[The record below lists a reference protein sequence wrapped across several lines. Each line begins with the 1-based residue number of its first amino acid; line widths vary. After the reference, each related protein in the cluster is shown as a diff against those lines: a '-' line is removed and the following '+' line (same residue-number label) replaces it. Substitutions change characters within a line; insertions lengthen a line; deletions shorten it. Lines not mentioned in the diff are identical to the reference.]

1 MLINDNSREKYI
13 RENLASRILI
23 FPKYSCKNIFSRF
36 STNVIWEIDLPSFQK
51 PVTGDFSDGKSALDL
66 ARKLARKLNARAL
79 VNHNIAVSKRDPNV
93 STGEKKKNQ

>member
-1 MLINDNSREKYI
+1 M
-13 RENLASRILI
+13 
-23 FPKYSCKNIFSRF
+23 
-36 STNVIWEIDLPSFQK
+36 PSFQK

-93 STGEKKKNQ
+93 STGEKKKINDIQKSVILMFIIYKDAREPIARIQFI